1 MLSII
6 VALTENNVIG
16 RDGDMPWRLSADL
29 RRYKRITMGHHMIMG
44 RKTFDS
50 IGRALPGRTS
60 VVISRTAAYDD
71 PLIRVARSWDE
82 ALQIAADDE
91 EIFIVG
97 GGQIFELSLSQP
109 QVDRLYLTRVHC
121 SIEGDT
127 FFPDI
132 QWDQWKLVDEERHQA
147 DEKNNYDYSFLTFD
161 RK

>member
-97 GGQIFELSLSQP
+97 GGQIFELSLSQS